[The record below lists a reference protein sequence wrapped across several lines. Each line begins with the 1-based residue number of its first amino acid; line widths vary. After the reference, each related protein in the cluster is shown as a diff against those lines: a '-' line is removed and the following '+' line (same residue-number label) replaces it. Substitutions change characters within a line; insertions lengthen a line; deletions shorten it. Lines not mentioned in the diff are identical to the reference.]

1 MGGGLRELFSIL
13 FRKSFKSLTD
23 VFCFSSDNDMRLG
36 LTLLLTGTLVL
47 SVNKNEV
54 SGTEGVKKSF
64 ISFDFSPGMVGIEG
78 VGMRVGVGS
87 TKGAGGGRETF
98 GIEVFSPEM
107 TGNGSNETGVVL
119 MGSGKSISMSFG
131 STAGVEG

>member
-1 MGGGLRELFSIL
+1 
-13 FRKSFKSLTD
+13 
-23 VFCFSSDNDMRLG
+23 MRLG
-36 LTLLLTGTLVL
+36 LTLVSTEFLVL
-47 SVNKNEV
+47 SVNKIEV

-64 ISFDFSPGMVGIEG
+64 ISFDFSPGMGGIEG

-119 MGSGKSISMSFG
+119 LGSGRSINMSFG
-131 STAGVEG
+131 LTTGVGGVLK